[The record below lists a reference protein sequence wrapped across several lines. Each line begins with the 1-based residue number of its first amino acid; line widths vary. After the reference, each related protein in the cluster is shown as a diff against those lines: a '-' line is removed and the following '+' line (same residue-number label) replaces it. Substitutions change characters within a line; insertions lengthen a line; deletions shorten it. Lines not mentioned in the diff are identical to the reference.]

1 MGTFLGSY
9 RLEKRSKS
17 HRVSENTFT
26 IGISI
31 QMNIPC
37 CPSIRIHFVL
47 LLKSAGKMTS
57 CKKYL
62 VPEAVLWRGGGR
74 CYPSTFR
81 RSSKPQRKRP
91 GRELARRSVVFVKKL
106 KPCCWSQCE
115 ANHMRRTRLRKLSLY
130 AGVVI

>member
-1 MGTFLGSY
+1 METFLGSY
-9 RLEKRSKS
+9 RLEKQSKS
-17 HRVSENTFT
+17 DGVSENSIT

-31 QMNIPC
+31 QIRIPC

-62 VPEAVLWRGGGR
+62 FPEAVLRRGGGR
-74 CYPSTFR
+74 WYTSTFR

-91 GRELARRSVVFVKKL
+91 GRELARRGVVFLKKL
-106 KPCCWSQCE
+106 KPACWSQCE
-115 ANHMRRTRLRKLSLY
+115 ANHIPLRVNISAKVR
-130 AGVVI
+130 G